1 MPSRDNV
8 ITKVKADTK
17 VFEVVVKS
25 GVPMTEAVLNAV
37 WRWYIDVELYLP
49 LPEMPMADQERLT
62 LAQEIL
68 SEMEDILTVV
78 ENKFDT
84 FTEEEMENLAN
95 LPESQALNNL
105 WRELAGVYAYLINEG
120 VPTLSEEEQAAAH
133 EHAVEMLHDSSGM
146 DESEIR
152 DRIRHDPTMRLMLRR
167 SGLDPDKIK

>member
-1 MPSRDNV
+1 MPSKDNV
-8 ITKVKADTK
+8 ITRVKADTK
-17 VFEVVVKS
+17 VFEVVVQA

-49 LPEMPMADQERLT
+49 LPEMPMEEKERLS
-62 LAQEIL
+62 LAQDIL
-68 SEMEDILTVV
+68 SEMEGLLTVV

-84 FTEEEMENLAN
+84 FTDEEKENLAD

-120 VPTLSEEEQAAAH
+120 VPALSEEEQATAH

-146 DESEIR
+146 DEAEIR

-167 SGLDPDKIK
+167 SGLDPDKIQ